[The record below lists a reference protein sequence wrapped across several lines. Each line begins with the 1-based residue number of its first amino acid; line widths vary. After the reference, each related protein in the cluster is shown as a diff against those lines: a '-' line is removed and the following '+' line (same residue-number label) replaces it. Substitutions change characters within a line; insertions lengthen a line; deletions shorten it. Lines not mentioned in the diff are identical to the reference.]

1 MSNRRLIVLA
11 IIAGLMV
18 VWAVFQSNI
27 SNKPK
32 TRPGSPVYLVQGL
45 DPADIDSI
53 VLGKA
58 DNTVTL
64 KRQGGRF
71 VVANKDNYPAV
82 TAKVNELIT
91 KCLDIKTGEL
101 YTADKANHKA
111 LGVTEEDAE
120 IVVKFFRPD
129 SSLLTGVVMGKSKE
143 QGQGSYVRLLSN
155 DSVYVTMEQPWF
167 SNSAMNYIEQE
178 LFSINRD
185 DIESV
190 TVNGPDEVYTLRVG
204 DSSDDII
211 LENLPEGKKLKN
223 SDAKNVLFVLAS
235 LRFDDVKNESTV
247 EDKFSFNRQ
256 FICRLKDSTV
266 YTIKIAERDDKT
278 YITCSAEFTDKILV
292 TEKEVKD
299 SNDTELKEK
308 EARFLARDKANEFS
322 AKNKGWIYEIPEY
335 KAKNLTKPLFEL
347 VEDEPKLEETT
358 QTSDPN
364 STETNQ

>member
-1 MSNRRLIVLA
+1 MSSKRLIVLA
-11 IIAGLMV
+11 IFAGVMV
-18 VWAVFQSNI
+18 IWAVFQSNI

-32 TRPGSPVYLVQGL
+32 TRAGSPVYLVQGL
-45 DPADIDSI
+45 DPADIGSI
-53 VLGKA
+53 VLKEA
-58 DNTVTL
+58 ENNVTL

-71 VVANKDNYPAV
+71 IVADKDNYPAV

-91 KCLDIKTGEL
+91 RCLDIKTGEL
-101 YTADKANHKA
+101 YTADKANHEA

-120 IVVKFFRPD
+120 IIVKFLRPD

-155 DSVYVTMEQPWF
+155 DSVYVTLERPWF
-167 SNSAMNYIEQE
+167 SSRATNYIEQE
-178 LFSINRD
+178 LTSINRD

-190 TVNGPDEVYTLRVG
+190 TVNGPDEVYTLKAG
-204 DSSDDII
+204 DNSDDII

-235 LRFDDVKNESTV
+235 LRFDDVKNESAAD
-247 EDKFSFNRQ
+247 DKFSFDRQ
-256 FICRLKDSTV
+256 FTCRLKDSTV
-266 YTIKIAERDDKT
+266 YTIKIAERNDKT
-278 YITCSAEFTDKILV
+278 YIACSAEFTEEILV

-299 SNDTELKEK
+299 SNDAELKEK

-322 AKNKGWIYEIPEY
+322 AKHKGWIYEIPEY
-335 KAKNLTKPLFEL
+335 KAENLTKPLSEL
-347 VEDEPKLEETT
+347 LEDEPKPEETA
-358 QTSDPN
+358 QTTDPN

>member
-11 IIAGLMV
+11 IVAGLMV
-18 VWAVFQSNI
+18 IWAVFQSNI

-32 TRPGSPVYLVQGL
+32 TQPGNPVYLIQGL
-45 DPADIDSI
+45 DPADIGSI

-58 DNTVTL
+58 ENTVTL
-64 KRQGGRF
+64 KRQGGHF

-82 TAKVNELIT
+82 TSKVNELIT

-101 YTADKANHKA
+101 YTADKANHEA
-111 LGVTEEDAE
+111 LGITEEDAE
-120 IVVKFFRPD
+120 IIVKFFRPD

-143 QGQGSYVRLLSN
+143 QGQGSYVRLSSN
-155 DSVYVTMEQPWF
+155 DSVYVTLEQPWL

-178 LFSINRD
+178 LISINSD

-190 TVNGPDEVYTLRVG
+190 TVKGPDDVYTLKAG

-211 LENLPEGKKLKN
+211 LENLPDGKKLKN
-223 SDAKNVLFVLAS
+223 SDAKNVLLALAS
-235 LRFDDVKNESTV
+235 LRFDDVRNESAA
-247 EDKFSFNRQ
+247 EDKFSFDRQ

-266 YTIKIAERDDKT
+266 YTIRIAEKDDKT
-278 YITCSAEFTDKILV
+278 YIACSVEFTDKILV

-299 SNDTELKEK
+299 SNDAELEEK

-322 AKNKGWIYEIPEY
+322 AKHKGWIYEIPEY
-335 KAKNLTKPLFEL
+335 KTENLTKPLSEL
-347 VEDEPKLEETT
+347 LEDEPKPEETAQRT
-358 QTSDPN
+358 DPN